1 MIIAKINPVR
11 VEEVLIQADSDL
23 VEDALLIIWPLVRK
37 HLGNLDRDLR
47 KITDEILRE
56 KAKDA
61 SA

>member
-47 KITDEILRE
+47 RVMDESLRE
-56 KAKDA
+56 KAKNA
-61 SA
+61 VA